1 MKSYERTI
9 YRQTQPADHSTGD
22 RLRNY
27 STFRERQRLGRPQWN
42 REHLCGSNKD
52 FAPGKSDNATIF
64 NCMMQLKI
72 TLGTAGRR
80 LSLQKGQDYEC
91 CIQQGP
97 ANLLWAERGKNSAKV
112 LSRVRNELFKRIIF
126 IDHDHGLPHIALIL
140 MAYSQQRRRDP
151 ALLPPPLAESRL
163 ACRLPRLGGH
173 PPTPVRSLRRLL

>member
-1 MKSYERTI
+1 MFFRRFSFHIFLENLSRPTTHNLKIWSGRVISSVKKYERTI
-9 YRQTQPADHSTGD
+9 YRQTQPPDHSTGD

-27 STFRERQRLGRPQWN
+27 STFRERERLGRPQWN
-42 REHLCGSNKD
+42 REHLCGRNKD

-112 LSRVRNELFKRIIF
+112 LSRVRNELFKRIILDF
-126 IDHDHGLPHIALIL
+126 IITCRIL
-140 MAYSQQRRRDP
+140 
-151 ALLPPPLAESRL
+151 
-163 ACRLPRLGGH
+163 
-173 PPTPVRSLRRLL
+173 LRY